1 MWPFNKQTPPTLK
14 QVAKRKGFDGVPEQK
29 PLQVGFMQPATVAN
43 MAMDSASMATSN
55 KFGFSS
61 MPTEQARF
69 FVEHN
74 FIGYAMCV
82 HIAKHWIVKK
92 ACSMTA
98 RDAIRN
104 GYRINCDHDEALEI
118 IDTAEVQKQAT
129 SYMQELVTKGREMGG
144 AAALF
149 LVDSTDPDYYEKPFN
164 PDGVTKGSYKGIK
177 IIDAS
182 WMTPDLT
189 ASNLTDPASPDFYKP
204 TFWRIGTRRYHKSH
218 FVIFVPYP
226 VADLAKPT
234 YNYFG
239 VSVPERISERVF
251 AAERSA
257 NEAPQLLMT
266 KRLLNMGIA
275 GLADSDPE
283 TVSGNL
289 EFLAN
294 WRDNYGVNISD
305 AEDNLQQFDTALG
318 DIDTVIMTQ
327 YQLVASAA
335 GVPATKLLGT
345 APKGFNATGEYDES
359 SYREELESIQ
369 THDLEPM
376 LMRHLSLILRS
387 NGINHDDVAIIWNG
401 LDSPTEKELAEI
413 DEIKARTDATL
424 VEIGA
429 LSSDD
434 VRERLANDYDSDYFG
449 IGEMQEPDLS
459 EYLDDSDNNTF

>member
-1 MWPFNKQTPPTLK
+1 MRLFNKQTKPTIE
-14 QVAKRKGFDGVPEQK
+14 QVAKRKGFEGAPVQK
-29 PLQVGFMQPATVAN
+29 KLDVGFIQPATVAN
-43 MAMDSASMATSN
+43 MAMDSASTALSN
-55 KFGFSS
+55 KFGFSA

-69 FVEHN
+69 FVEQN

-104 GYRINCDHDEALEI
+104 GYRINCDHADALEI
-118 IDTAEVQKQAT
+118 IDTAEVQKQAN
-129 SYMQELVTKGREMGG
+129 SYMQELITKGREMGG

-149 LVDSTDPDYYEKPFN
+149 LVESTDKDYYEKPFN
-164 PDGVTKGSYKGIK
+164 PDGVTKGSYRGIK

-189 ASNLTDPASPDFYKP
+189 ASNLTDPASPDFYEP

-239 VSVPERISERVF
+239 VSVPERISERVY

-283 TVSGNL
+283 AVSGNL

-345 APKGFNATGEYDES
+345 APKGFNATGEYDEA

-387 NGINHDDVAIIWNG
+387 NDINHGDVAITWHS
-401 LDSPTEKELAEI
+401 LDSPTEKELAET
-413 DEIKARTDATL
+413 DLVKAQTDAVL
-424 VEIGA
+424 VQIGA

-459 EYLDDSDNNTF
+459 EYLDDAENNTF